1 MNAFVN
7 SMKAIAASTAF
18 VGTLAVSSMAAAQ
31 NYPAKPVTLVV
42 PYGPGGSNDTYSR
55 VLAEKLS
62 KVWKQTIIIENKPGA
77 GSAIG
82 SAHVAQAKPDGYTL
96 LFNAASYAAVAAMQ
110 KQLPFDPI
118 TALQPVALAY
128 DANFYVLTGKRVPM
142 RTLDDIRKEGKEKK
156 LFTTT
161 PGVGSITHL
170 AGLLVDNALGITTEF
185 VHHTSGANML
195 ADVGGGRADIS
206 YVVDFEAK
214 SGAGMPIAVLSKSR
228 SAAFPGLPTIAEAG
242 YADATL
248 QLWFGVFAPAGTPK
262 DIVDKVNR
270 DIIAVNKAP
279 DMEEFLKI
287 QGLSY
292 SELKPDEF
300 AKLVTS
306 DIQRYTALAEKN
318 GIRK

>member
-1 MNAFVN
+1 MSSFVS
-7 SMKAIAASTAF
+7 SMKVIAASIVFGVAL
-18 VGTLAVSSMAAAQ
+18 VAPSMATAQ
-31 NYPAKPVTLVV
+31 AFPNKPVTIVV

-62 KVWKQTIIIENKPGA
+62 KLWNQTVLVENRPGA

-82 SAHVAQAKPDGYTL
+82 SAHVAQSKPDGYTL

-110 KQLPFDPI
+110 KQLPYDPL

-128 DANFYVLTGKRVPM
+128 DADFYILTGKRVPL
-142 RTLDDIRKEGKEKK
+142 RTLEDMRKEGKDKT

-170 AGLLVDNALGITTEF
+170 AGLLVNNALGITTEF

-195 ADVGGGRADIS
+195 ADIGGGRADIS

-214 SGAGMPIAVLSKSR
+214 GGAGTPIAVISDKR
-228 SAAFPGLPTIAEAG
+228 SAAFPDLPTIAEAG
-242 YADATL
+242 YPDATL
-248 QLWFGVFAPAGTPK
+248 KLWFGVFAPAGTPK
-262 DIVDKVNR
+262 EVVDKINR

-279 DMEEFLKI
+279 DSAEFLKI
-287 QGLSY
+287 QGIRY

-300 AKLVTS
+300 AKVVKS
-306 DIQRYTALAEKN
+306 DIERYTALAEKH

>member
-1 MNAFVN
+1 VSSFEN
-7 SMKAIAASTAF
+7 SMKAIAKLMAF
-18 VGTLAVSSMAAAQ
+18 AGALVVSSMAAAQ
-31 NYPAKPVTLVV
+31 DYPTKPVTIVV

-55 VLAEKLS
+55 VLAEKLG
-62 KVWKQTIIIENKPGA
+62 KLWNQTVIVENKPGA

-82 SAHVAQAKPDGYTL
+82 SAHVAQSKPDGYTL

-110 KQLPFDPI
+110 KQLPYNPL

-128 DANFYVLTGKRVPM
+128 DADFYILTGKRVPM
-142 RTLDDIRKEGKEKK
+142 RTLEDMRKEGKDKT

-170 AGLLVDNALGITTEF
+170 AGLLVNNALGITTEF

-195 ADVGGGRADIS
+195 ADIGGGRADIS

-214 SGAGMPIAVLSKSR
+214 GGAGTPIVVISDKR
-228 SAAFPGLPTIAEAG
+228 SAAFPDLPTIAEAG
-242 YADATL
+242 YPDATL
-248 QLWFGVFAPAGTPK
+248 KLWFGVFAPAGTPK
-262 DIVDKVNR
+262 EIIDKINR

-279 DMEEFLKI
+279 ASAEFLKI
-287 QGLSY
+287 QGIRY

-300 AKLVTS
+300 AKVVKS
-306 DIQRYTALAEKN
+306 DIERYTALAEKH